1 MKHNNFSILLT
12 TFLSKYLPGQRNL
25 SSNTISSYRDCFKL
39 FLQFCSE
46 EKKIKIETIQL
57 HNMGRKDILDFLDW
71 LEKVRNCSALT
82 RNQRL
87 AAFKSFS
94 HFIAAENPEYLFQ
107 CQQIAAI
114 PMKKAK
120 SREMNYF
127 SPEGMNKLLQ
137 QPDTRTW
144 KGRRNHAIL
153 VLLYDCALRV
163 QELADLK
170 IGDVRLENPAI
181 VKILGKGRKYR
192 IIPID
197 QKTAKIITDYI
208 DELTKRYS
216 CNMDSPLFQN
226 TRHTKLTRAGLSGIL
241 QKYVQK
247 MKSQGLDYL
256 IPGNVSPHCLRHSKA
271 IHLLRSEVPLIY
283 IRDFLGHT
291 SVTTTEIYTKVD
303 FEEKRKAIENAYPVQ
318 SQENIPAW
326 ENDKDLIQWL
336 SNLCK

>member
-1 MKHNNFSILLT
+1 MKNNDFSMLLT
-12 TFLSKYLPGQRNL
+12 TFLSEYLPGQRNL
-25 SSNTISSYRDCFKL
+25 SHNTISSYRDCFKL
-39 FLQFCSE
+39 FLLFCSE
-46 EKKIKIETIQL
+46 EKKIKIEAIQI
-57 HNMGRKDILDFLDW
+57 HHMDRKDILCFLDW
-71 LEKVRNCSALT
+71 LENARNCSIST

-94 HFIAAENPEYLFQ
+94 HFIATENPEYLFQ

-114 PMKKAK
+114 PMKKTK
-120 SREMNYF
+120 SREMSYF

-144 KGRRNHAIL
+144 KGRRDHAIL

-163 QELADLK
+163 QELADLT
-170 IGDVRLENPAI
+170 IGDIRLETPGT

-197 QKTAKIITDYI
+197 KRTTNIINIYI
-208 DELTKRYS
+208 HELRKRHS
-216 CNMDSPLFQN
+216 CNLDSPLFQN
-226 TRHTKLTRAGLSGIL
+226 TRRTKLTRVGLSGIL

-247 MKSQGLDYL
+247 MKLQGLDHL
-256 IPGNVSPHCLRHSKA
+256 IPGNISPHCLRHSKA
-271 IHLLRSEVPLIY
+271 IHLLRGGVPLIF
-283 IRDFLGHT
+283 IRDFLGHS
-291 SVTTTEIYTKVD
+291 SVTTTEIYAKVD
-303 FEEKRKAIENAYPVQ
+303 SEEKRKAIENAYPIK

-326 ENDKDLIQWL
+326 ESDKDLIQWL

>member
-1 MKHNNFSILLT
+1 MKHNDFSMLLT

-25 SSNTISSYRDCFKL
+25 SFNTISSYRDCFKL

-46 EKKIKIETIQL
+46 DKKIKIETIQL
-57 HNMGRKDILDFLDW
+57 HDMERKDILNFLDW
-71 LEKVRNCSALT
+71 LEKVRKCSIST

-94 HFIAAENPEYLFQ
+94 HFIAAEDPEYLFQ

-114 PMKKAK
+114 PMKKTK

-144 KGRRNHAIL
+144 KGRRNHALL

-181 VKILGKGRKYR
+181 IKILGKGRKHR

-197 QKTAKIITDYI
+197 QKTANIISDYR
-208 DELTKRYS
+208 DELTKRFL
-216 CNMDSPLFQN
+216 CNLDVPLFQN
-226 TRHTKLTRAGLSGIL
+226 TRHTKLTRVGLSGIL
-241 QKYVQK
+241 QKYVNE
-247 MKSQGLDYL
+247 MKTQGLDNL
-256 IPGNVSPHCLRHSKA
+256 IPGNVSPHCLRHTKA
-271 IHLLRSEVPLIY
+271 IHLLRSGVPLIY
-283 IRDFLGHT
+283 IRDFLGHK

-303 FEEKRKAIENAYPVQ
+303 AEEKRKAIENAYPVQ
-318 SQENIPAW
+318 SQEHIPAW
-326 ENDKDLIQWL
+326 ESDKDLIQWL